1 MQFPLEL
8 LRRCWFLSGP
18 TACGKSD
25 VGLNLAMKLDAE
37 IVALDSMSLYRGLDV
52 GTAKP
57 SSEARR
63 SRPHHLIDVIGPHE
77 EYSLTDYVQA
87 AEAACR
93 EIVSRGRTPLFVGG
107 TGLYLRGILR
117 GIFDGPPADWK
128 LRRRLESEAQ
138 REGPEILHRRLQE
151 VDPAA
156 AKLLHPHD
164 VRRVIRGLE
173 VYHSTGRPLSQQQQQ
188 QPLAVEQRPRH
199 VYWLS
204 PPRDWLYERIN
215 RRVEAMFAAGLVGEV
230 QRLILGT
237 ERLGDEQ
244 TTFESLEGGGEAPPL
259 APPSQGGGDIVGSH
273 EGGDVVGRSLS
284 RTARQALGYKE
295 VIDYL
300 KGRGSL
306 EMTVEL
312 IQKRTRRFAKRQH
325 TWFRNLEECRPVE
338 ITGRETPQDISERL
352 LEANEL
358 N

>member
-63 SRPHHLIDVIGPHE
+63 TRPHHLIDVIGPHE
-77 EYSLTDYVQA
+77 EYSLADYVQA
-87 AEAACR
+87 AEAASR

-117 GIFDGPPADWK
+117 GVFNGPPADWK

-156 AKLLHPHD
+156 AELLHPHD
-164 VRRVIRGLE
+164 VRRETRGLE
-173 VYHSTGRPLSQQQQQ
+173 VYYSTGLPLSQQQQQ
-188 QPLAVEQRPRH
+188 KPLTAEQRPRH

-204 PPRDWLYERIN
+204 PPREWLYGRIN

-230 QRLILGT
+230 QRLLSGA

-244 TTFESLEGGGEAPPL
+244 TTFESFKGGDGDPPQS
-259 APPSQGGGDIVGSH
+259 PPSQGR
-273 EGGDVVGRSLS
+273 EDVVGWSLS

-312 IQKRTRRFAKRQH
+312 IQKRTRQFAKRQH

-352 LEANEL
+352 LEADGIN
-358 N
+358 